1 MFVSFFN
8 VANEP
13 YDKHFLMYKIV
24 LFFCVHRILNKVCLL
39 FTEAVKNIEVTKPKA
54 EDDLN
59 AEETSS
65 DEEDDLTQEGHELKD
80 MLDREEGRESWD
92 EEEEDPDQ
100 DEIKGT
106 SALFLQGWIKRS
118 ATFIAL

>member
-1 MFVSFFN
+1 MSFFN

-13 YDKHFLMYKIV
+13 YDKHFLMYEIV
-24 LFFCVHRILNKVCLL
+24 LFFYVHRILNKVCLL

-118 ATFIAL
+118 ATFIA